1 MTPTGERSTR
11 TTQEIKWNLICWR
24 MGLPIYH
31 NLGTFK
37 HCIVI
42 GKKLKVI
49 KNLNHLIVNRH
60 LKNFTKNGVSMKTY
74 RIEEEI
80 TNGWA
85 ELHTNL
91 TRDEAATRLNELI
104 EQGYNPNRLRVRTLL
119 NE

>member
-1 MTPTGERSTR
+1 
-11 TTQEIKWNLICWR
+11 
-24 MGLPIYH
+24 
-31 NLGTFK
+31 
-37 HCIVI
+37 
-42 GKKLKVI
+42 
-49 KNLNHLIVNRH
+49 
-60 LKNFTKNGVSMKTY
+60 MKTY

-80 TNGWA
+80 TNGCA